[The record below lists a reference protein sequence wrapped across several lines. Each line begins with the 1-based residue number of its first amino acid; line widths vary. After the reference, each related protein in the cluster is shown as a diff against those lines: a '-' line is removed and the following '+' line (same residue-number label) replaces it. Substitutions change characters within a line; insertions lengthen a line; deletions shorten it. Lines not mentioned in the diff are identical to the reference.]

1 MSLVVKIGANMKDF
15 DRKLK
20 KATKDISYLGKKLSN
35 TGKSLTTKV
44 TLPIIGIGAAALK
57 VGSDF
62 EAGMSK
68 VSAITGATGADLEKL
83 KDQAKEL
90 GATTKFSAN
99 EAAEAMTYLGMAGMN
114 TEQIMAA
121 MPGMLDLAA
130 ASGTDLATTADIVSD
145 ALTAFGMEAKESGHL
160 ADVMAKASSTANTN
174 VEMLGESFKYAA
186 PVATAFG
193 MSAEETTT
201 ALAMMANSGIKAS
214 QAGTTLRGALTRLTD
229 PSKEASG
236 IMKQLGLN
244 ISDTE
249 GNMLPFN
256 DIMNQLRSSTKK
268 LSKEQQMQAIST
280 IFGKEAMSG
289 MMAILNTS
297 TDDFANYTNELINSN
312 GAGKTMAETMQGNLK
327 GSLTKLKSALEG
339 VGIQI
344 SERLIP
350 SIQKMAEKIN
360 NLVTRFS
367 NLSERTQDMI
377 VKIALITAAIGPF
390 LLIVGKTITTVGK
403 LKATWGL
410 LGQALEGVALGP
422 IIAIIAGIAALI
434 AIFAYLYKTNEDFRN
449 KVQELWEQI
458 RVFFSTAIE
467 AIKLLITSLCN
478 LLTSA
483 WESNF
488 LNIQGIVQSG
498 WDFITQI
505 FTSAIEI
512 LTGIFRVF
520 TDLLQGNWSGAL
532 ENIKKLLETIISSIK
547 NIFTSGLDFILN
559 LFGTSLDKLKT
570 NINQKIEAIKNIFYG
585 LRDAIKNVVTGIVN
599 AFKNIRL
606 PKFSLKWSSKTFF
619 GKEIKYPTGF
629 NINWHADGGIF
640 TKPTILG
647 GHGFGEAGKEAILP
661 LSKLPGLLGL
671 NNGSNI
677 IQVILDGKVIQEYT
691 DNNLGSRVSTMAGA

>member
-20 KATKDISYLGKKLSN
+20 KATKDISYFGKKLSN

-44 TLPIIGIGAAALK
+44 TLPIVGISAAALK

-68 VSAITGATGADLEKL
+68 VSAITGATGEDFEKL
-83 KDQAKEL
+83 KNQAKEL
-90 GATTKFSAN
+90 GASTKFSAN
-99 EAAEAMTYLGMAGMN
+99 EAAEAMTYLGMAGMS

-145 ALTAFGMEAKESGHL
+145 ALTAFGMSAEESGHL
-160 ADVMAKASSTANTN
+160 ADVMARASSTANTN

-193 MSAEETTT
+193 MSAEETTA
-201 ALAMMANSGIKAS
+201 ALAVMANSGIKAS
-214 QAGTTLRGALTRLTD
+214 KAGTALRGALTRLTD

-236 IMKQLGLN
+236 MMKQLGIS

-256 DIMNQLRSSTKK
+256 DIMNQLRDSTKK
-268 LSKEQQMQAIST
+268 LSSEQQMQAIST

-289 MMAILNTS
+289 MMAVLNTS
-297 TDDFANYTNELINSN
+297 TEGFANYTNELINSD
-312 GAGKTMAETMQGNLK
+312 GAAKTMAETMQDNLQ
-327 GSLTKLKSALEG
+327 GTLTKLKSALEG
-339 VGIQI
+339 IGIQI
-344 SERLIP
+344 AETLIP
-350 SIQKMAEKIN
+350 IVEKMVEKIN
-360 NLVTRFS
+360 EWVTRFG
-367 NLSERTQDMI
+367 NLSDSTKEMI
-377 VKIALITAAIGPF
+377 VKIAMIASAIGP
-390 LLIVGKTITTVGK
+390 LLLVIGKTITTVGK

-410 LGQALEGVALGP
+410 LGKALEGVALGP
-422 IIAIIAGIAALI
+422 IVAVIAGIVALI
-434 AIFAYLYKTNEDFRN
+434 AIFGHLYKTNEDFRN
-449 KVQELWEQI
+449 KVQEIWEQI

-478 LLTSA
+478 LLTTA

-520 TDLLQGNWSGAL
+520 IDLLQGNWSGAL
-532 ENIKKLLETIISSIK
+532 ENIKKLLETVIGSIK
-547 NIFTSGLDFILN
+547 NIISTGLDFILN

-570 NINQKIEAIKNIFYG
+570 NIDKKIEAIKNIFYG
-585 LRDAIKNVVTGIVN
+585 LRNAVNNVVSGIVN

-629 NINWHADGGIF
+629 NINWHEDGGIF

-671 NNGSNI
+671 SNGSNI

-691 DNNLGSRVSTMAGA
+691 DNKLGSRVSTMAGV